1 MKRRDF
7 ISCAAAGSVCAVAP
21 TGVARAAAAKK
32 PQKSCK
38 ITVLKRTIHQ
48 DLYKQ
53 VRGREGKLCNLFR
66 EGQEFILTSPYKPPE
81 GFCQWA
87 WADIRQYI
95 LAAWSGPEYATV
107 ACCTDGFRPVF
118 FKIERTA

>member
-1 MKRRDF
+1 MQRRDF
-7 ISCAAAGSVCAVAP
+7 IGGAAVSSVCAMAPAAVAQ
-21 TGVARAAAAKK
+21 TAASK
-32 PQKSCK
+32 PKKSCK
-38 ITVLKRTIHQ
+38 ITVMKKTIHQ
-48 DLYKQ
+48 DLYKD
-53 VRGREGKLCNLFR
+53 VRGREGKVCGLFE

-95 LAAWSGPEYATV
+95 LAAWNGSDYATV

-118 FKIERTA
+118 FKVERIA